1 LANFFPAKS
10 QQMDKT
16 MRRFALIAFALFTVF
31 LASSVTNPA
40 GARDLLRPGYKS
52 APGHRVHAM
61 RMHKINR
68 NKHSAAVMAAGVLG
82 IASILDAVAHNA
94 RASDSRP
101 AFAGDRYGGMI
112 VAHNPDYPHLD
123 GYANPCTFERVT
135 DFYGRP
141 TPRVVKVCR

>member
-1 LANFFPAKS
+1 
-10 QQMDKT
+10 
-16 MRRFALIAFALFTVF
+16 MRRFALIALALFTVF
-31 LASSVTNPA
+31 LAMAATNTAEA
-40 GARDLLRPGYKS
+40 GGFLRPGYK
-52 APGHRVHAM
+52 AGAGHRVHAM

-68 NKHSAAVMAAGVLG
+68 NRHAAAAMAAGLLG

-101 AFAGDRYGGMI
+101 AFAGDRHGGMI
-112 VAHNPDYPHLD
+112 VAHNPDYPHVD